1 MWLIPI
7 FVLGGLA
14 AIIFGSNITVE
25 GASAV
30 AKVFGVSDRVIGLT
44 IVAFGT
50 SLPEL
55 MTSVTAARKGNVD
68 LAIGNIV
75 GSNLFNILFILG
87 ITSVIID
94 LPYISSAANFLI
106 DGFVALLAAVLLWLL
121 TVKNKRLGRAGGLI
135 MLLMY
140 SAYFVYLLIM

>member
-1 MWLIPI
+1 
-7 FVLGGLA
+7 
-14 AIIFGSNITVE
+14 
-25 GASAV
+25 
-30 AKVFGVSDRVIGLT
+30 
-44 IVAFGT
+44 
-50 SLPEL
+50 

-94 LPYISSAANFLI
+94 LPYVSDAANFVI

-121 TVKNKRLGRAGGLI
+121 TIKNKRLGRAGGLI

-140 SAYFVYLLIM
+140 SGYFVYLLLG